1 MSTRIGGAAPFG
13 LALIALGVV
22 LILDN
27 LEVVDATGLLAGW
40 WPVAV
45 VAAGLWWVFTDSTVT
60 GVVVAVVGGLLLVS
74 TLDLVEVTVGA
85 LILPG
90 LLLVVG
96 GAFVQAGARIR
107 GAEVAM
113 AGSAAILGGT
123 GGTNGGRHV
132 RANVATAVFGDA
144 RLAVSDGGTDRER
157 LLVTA
162 TAVFG
167 DVRVEVPAG
176 WRIEDHL
183 TRVLGDVTIPTD
195 QPSYPE
201 SPLIALHGLVLLGDV
216 HVHYVDLAEGVR

>member
-1 MSTRIGGAAPFG
+1 VNTRIGGAVPFG

-22 LILDN
+22 LALDN
-27 LEVVDATGLLAGW
+27 LEVVDAAGLLAGW
-40 WPVAV
+40 WPAAV
-45 VAAGLWWVFTDSTVT
+45 VLAGVWWACTDSPVA
-60 GVVVAVVGGLLLVS
+60 GVLAIVVGGVLLLG
-74 TLDLVEVTVGA
+74 TLDVVEVTVGA

-96 GAFVQAGARIR
+96 GAMLQAGARIR
-107 GAEVAM
+107 GAEVAI
-113 AGSAAILGGT
+113 AGAARTADDGG
-123 GGTNGGRHV
+123 GAGAGRPA

-176 WRIEDHL
+176 WRVEDHL

-195 QPSYPE
+195 QPTYPE
-201 SPLIALHGLVLLGDV
+201 SPTIALHGLVLLGDV

>member
-1 MSTRIGGAAPFG
+1 MNTRIDGAVPFG
-13 LALIALGVV
+13 LALIALGV
-22 LILDN
+22 LLTLDN
-27 LEVVDATGLLAGW
+27 LEVVDATGVLAGW

-45 VAAGLWWVFTDSTVT
+45 VLAGLWWAFTDSPVA
-60 GVVVAVVGGLLLVS
+60 GVLVIVVGGLLLVA

-96 GAFVQAGARIR
+96 GALVQAGARVR

-113 AGSAAILGGT
+113 AGAGRAAVGAGDADA
-123 GGTNGGRHV
+123 GRHP

-144 RLAVSDGGTDRER
+144 RLAVSDGGADVDE

-183 TRVLGDVTIPTD
+183 TRVLGDVTIPAD
-195 QPSYPE
+195 QPTYPE
-201 SPLIALHGLVLLGDV
+201 SPTIALHGLVLLGDV
-216 HVHYVDLAEGVR
+216 YVHYVDLAEGVR